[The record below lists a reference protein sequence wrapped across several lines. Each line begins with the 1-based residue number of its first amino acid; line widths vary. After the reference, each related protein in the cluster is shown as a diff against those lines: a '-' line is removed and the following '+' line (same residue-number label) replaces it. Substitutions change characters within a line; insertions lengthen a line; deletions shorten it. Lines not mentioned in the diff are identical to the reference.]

1 MLSRCAIIAVF
12 LVLTIPLFIPGCA
25 TPQPSPSNTAED
37 EATRQAKREAA
48 EREAEKQRHEALQK
62 LLAESPALS
71 EQGFKYDVNKVG
83 NLTDS
88 QQEALSD
95 AGLRVVLTT
104 DEEKELASIASDQ
117 WYALTQ
123 LASFYSW
130 LLEQNAREQP
140 AADRA
145 RAEAMQTLMLESPMK
160 QVEETWVQAGA
171 VWWHQRCVRNRS
183 EGHACY

>member
-1 MLSRCAIIAVF
+1 MLSRYAIAAVF
-12 LVLTIPLFIPGCA
+12 FVLAIPLLIPGCA
-25 TPQPSPSNTAED
+25 TQPPSQSSAAED
-37 EATRQAKREAA
+37 EATRLAKREAA
-48 EREAEKQRHEALQK
+48 EREAERQRHEALQK

-71 EQGFKYDVNKVG
+71 EQGFKYDISTVG

-117 WYALTQ
+117 WYALTK
-123 LASFYSW
+123 LASLYSW
-130 LLEQNAREQP
+130 LLEQNSREQP
-140 AADRA
+140 IADRA
-145 RAEAMQTLMLESPMK
+145 RAEAMQTLMVESPMK